1 MADLA
6 AYHVRCE
13 PPVSVNYRGYDVY
26 ATGPWGQGPVFPQA

>member
-6 AYHVRCE
+6 AYQVRCE

-26 ATGPWGQGPVFPQA
+26 ATGPWGRGQSFRKP